1 MENGVLICRG
11 CGSTNV
17 TFNPK
22 LRLLVCNQC
31 GREEH
36 YSRGYLNS
44 NSKVVLS
51 RKNAVNFFVE
61 GKYEEA
67 RHYAMDVLNI
77 SMDNVPALFIIAFY
91 DEYVEKMNDSIRLFF
106 SQVSDVDVEYEELDD
121 MKILIKSCA
130 RRMSSFEEKI
140 IEFFAKNMQAEE
152 DKEELCELFD
162 AICPYFISRRTS
174 SNYLTEGLKD
184 MYKELAGYC
193 GIPKTCFALLKSIDT
208 NPDSPYVNNSFFLKS
223 KSQYFLDN
231 YIVPVGEV
239 LDAMIDNEFKTK
251 FVGAY
256 QNKVNKFKLDAGV

>member
-1 MENGVLICRG
+1 MENEILQCRG
-11 CGSTNV
+11 CGSSNV

-22 LRLLVCNQC
+22 MRLLTCNQC
-31 GREEH
+31 GREEF
-36 YSRGYLNS
+36 YSRATLNA
-44 NSKVVLS
+44 NGKVVLA

-67 RHYAMDVLNI
+67 KHYAMDVLNI

-106 SQVSDVDVEYEELDD
+106 SQVEDVAVEYEELQD
-121 MKILIKSCA
+121 MKLLIKSSV
-130 RRMSSFEEKI
+130 RRLSSFEEKI

-152 DKEELCELFD
+152 DKKELCELFD
-162 AICPYFISRRTS
+162 AICPYFIARRTS
-174 SNYLTEGLKD
+174 SNFLTDSLKD

-208 NPDSPYVNNSFFLKS
+208 NPDSPYVNNSFFLQS
-223 KSQYFLDN
+223 KSRFFMDN
-231 YIVPVGEV
+231 YIVPIGEV
-239 LDAMIDNEFKTK
+239 LESMPNNEFKDK

-256 QNKVNKFKLDAGV
+256 KNKFNKFKVDAGI

>member
-1 MENGVLICRG
+1 MENEILTCRG
-11 CGSTNV
+11 CGSSNV

-22 LRLLVCNQC
+22 MRLLVCNQC
-31 GREEH
+31 GREEF
-36 YSRGYLNS
+36 YSRATLNA
-44 NSKVVLS
+44 NGKVVLS
-51 RKNAVNFFVE
+51 RKNAVNFFAE

-67 RHYAMDVLNI
+67 RHYAMEVLNI

-91 DEYVEKMNDSIRLFF
+91 DEYVDKMNDSIRLFF
-106 SQVSDVDVEYEELDD
+106 SQVDDVAVEYEELQD

-140 IEFFAKNMQAEE
+140 IEFFANNMQAEE
-152 DKEELCELFD
+152 DKKELCELFD

-174 SNYLTEGLKD
+174 SGYLTDSLKD

-231 YIVPVGEV
+231 YIVPVGEI
-239 LDAMIDNEFKTK
+239 LESMPDNEFKAK
-251 FVGAY
+251 FIGAY
-256 QNKVNKFKLDAGV
+256 KNKLGKFKLDAGV